1 VEEASKIA
9 LITGFGGVVV
19 GGIITFST
27 EWLFRRQDRKERSK
41 KNFTLCLCEV
51 GRVYSELVSLYR
63 VLTAEL
69 PDTAPELLAP
79 NIRSMASSTIQPSNL
94 DTVVLFSANHRDD
107 EIFSDLELLF
117 RRFNSLIDTFVRT
130 NEFREAMTER
140 HLQAGL
146 IVPLGKQDIAEQ
158 TIELDDVQS
167 VIEIVRIE
175 NLYRGFFQ
183 SLVADIED
191 CCVILDRLNLISE
204 KKYGYFR
211 WQTPPT
217 VELAMQFEPLEYL
230 REMPPIGPDDIP
242 RHER

>member
-1 VEEASKIA
+1 
-9 LITGFGGVVV
+9 
-19 GGIITFST
+19 
-27 EWLFRRQDRKERSK
+27 
-41 KNFTLCLCEV
+41 
-51 GRVYSELVSLYR
+51 
-63 VLTAEL
+63 
-69 PDTAPELLAP
+69 
-79 NIRSMASSTIQPSNL
+79 
-94 DTVVLFSANHRDD
+94 
-107 EIFSDLELLF
+107 
-117 RRFNSLIDTFVRT
+117 
-130 NEFREAMTER
+130 MTER